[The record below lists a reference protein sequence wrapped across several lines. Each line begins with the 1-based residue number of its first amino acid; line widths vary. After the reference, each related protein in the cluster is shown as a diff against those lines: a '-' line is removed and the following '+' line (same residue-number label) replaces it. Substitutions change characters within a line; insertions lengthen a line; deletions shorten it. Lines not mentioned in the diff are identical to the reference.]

1 MGNRLLAAAA
11 LAAGAFWAWNLIQL
25 ALEIHAA
32 VTAGR

>member
-1 MGNRLLAAAA
+1 MGDRLLAAAA
-11 LAAGAFWAWNLIQL
+11 LAAGAFWAWNLILL